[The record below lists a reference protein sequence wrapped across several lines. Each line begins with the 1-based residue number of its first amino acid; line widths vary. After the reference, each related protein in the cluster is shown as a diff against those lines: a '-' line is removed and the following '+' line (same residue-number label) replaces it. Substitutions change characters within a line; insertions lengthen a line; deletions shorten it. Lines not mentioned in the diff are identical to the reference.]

1 VYISHAEMLEIT
13 GATSAKRG
21 TCMKRPKFILPSLM
35 VLSAFA
41 FVTATASAQESCA
54 SLKALKITGVTISE
68 AKAYAPPHTLG
79 IPIPGSPF
87 AKPHTLR
94 VMGPLCRVVA
104 YATPTEDSH
113 IGFEVW
119 MPAASAWNHK
129 FEAVGNGGFI
139 GAIDYDEMNAGFKLR
154 FAVAATD
161 TGHKGMDESWA
172 LGHPE
177 KLIDWS
183 YRAVHEMTVAS
194 KQIVKAYYGTPA
206 KLAYWDGC
214 STGGKQGLTEAQ
226 KYPDDFDGIVAGAPA
241 NYITRL
247 QAGSEYMSW
256 VALKDGT
263 SGPEYIP
270 PSKYAAIH
278 QAALGACDALDGV
291 KDGVIEDPTRCHF
304 NPKTIQCQ
312 GEGGDGCL
320 TAPQVQTAQEIYA
333 GAKFSDGKQI
343 YPGLEPGSELGWR
356 YMAGGPEPTSIG
368 TGFFKYM
375 VFDNPNWD
383 FRSFNVDRD
392 TRYADKKLGSIVNA
406 IDPNLAAFEAHGG
419 KLVMYHGWADQLIA
433 PENSVNYYKSVVA
446 KMGGLKKTQQFARL
460 FMVPGMMHCQGG
472 AGPSTFDALTAVE
485 KWREDGVA
493 PMKIIASKNVK
504 GKVVETRPL
513 CPYPTVAIYKGSGDT
528 NDAANFACGNPKW

>member
-1 VYISHAEMLEIT
+1 
-13 GATSAKRG
+13 
-21 TCMKRPKFILPSLM
+21 MKRTGFVLRASLITAA
-35 VLSAFA
+35 LALL
-41 FVTATASAQESCA
+41 ATAAAAQQSCERLK
-54 SLKALKITGVTISE
+54 SLKIANVTIADVSS
-68 AKAYAPPHTLG
+68 YSSSNPLV
-79 IPIPGSPF
+79 IPIPASPF
-87 AKPHTLR
+87 AAAGNLR
-94 VMGPLCRVVA
+94 ISMPLCRVTA
-104 YATPTEDSH
+104 YATPAEDSH
-113 IGFEVW
+113 ITFEVW
-119 MPAASAWNHK
+119 MPKASSWNAK

-139 GAIDYDEMNAGFKLR
+139 GQIDYHEMKAGLTR
-154 FAVAATD
+154 DFAVAATD
-161 TGHKGMDESWA
+161 TGHTGADESWA
-172 LGHPE
+172 LGHPA
-177 KLIDWS
+177 KLVDWS
-183 YRAVHEMTVAS
+183 YRAVHVMTVAS
-194 KQIVKAYYGTPA
+194 KQIVKAYYGKPA

-256 VALKDGT
+256 VSLKDGT
-263 SGPEYIP
+263 SAPEYIP
-270 PSKYAAIH
+270 PSKYPALH
-278 QAALGACDALDGV
+278 QAALDACDAKDGV
-291 KDGVIEDPTRCHF
+291 KDGVIEDPLLCHF
-304 NPKTIQCQ
+304 NPKTIECQ
-312 GEGGDGCL
+312 GEGNNGCL

-333 GAKFSDGKQI
+333 GAKFADGKQI
-343 YPGLEPGSELGWR
+343 YPGLEPGSELAWN

-383 FRSFNVDRD
+383 FRTFNADRD
-392 TRYADKKLGSIVNA
+392 TRYADKKLGAIVNA
-406 IDPNLAAFEAHGG
+406 IDPNLTAFDAHGG

-433 PENSVNYYKSVVA
+433 PQNSVNYYKSVVA

>member
-1 VYISHAEMLEIT
+1 MR
-13 GATSAKRG
+13 RG
-21 TCMKRPKFILPSLM
+21 TFLWGWSI
-35 VLSAFA
+35 VLACLAATAF
-41 FVTATASAQESCA
+41 TASAQESCQKLK
-54 SLKALKITGVTISE
+54 SLKIANVTITE
-68 AKAYAPPHTLG
+68 AQSYSPATPLV
-79 IPIPGSPF
+79 IPIPASPF
-87 AKPHTLR
+87 AAAGRLTVL
-94 VMGPLCRVVA
+94 GPICRVRGYSA
-104 YATPTEDSH
+104 PTDDSH
-113 IGFEVW
+113 ISFEVW
-119 MPAASAWNHK
+119 MPISSRWNGK

-139 GAIDYDEMNAGFKLR
+139 GQINYNEMNAGLKR
-154 FAVAATD
+154 NFAVAATD
-161 TGHKGMDESWA
+161 TGHTGADESWA
-172 LGHPE
+172 LGHPQ

-183 YRAVHEMTVAS
+183 YRAVHETTIAS
-194 KQIVKAYYGTPA
+194 KQIVKAYYGTAA
-206 KLAYWDGC
+206 KYAYWDGC

-226 KYPDDFDGIVAGAPA
+226 KYPEDFDGIVAGAAA

-270 PSKYAAIH
+270 PSKYPAIH
-278 QAALGACDALDGV
+278 QAALDACDALDGV

-304 NPKTIQCQ
+304 NPKVMECK
-312 GEGGDGCL
+312 GEGGNGCL
-320 TAPQVQTAQEIYA
+320 TTAQVKTAQEIYA
-333 GAKFSDGKQI
+333 GAKFDNGKQV
-343 YPGLEPGSELGWR
+343 YPGLEPGSELGWQ

-375 VFDNPNWD
+375 VFNNPNWD
-383 FRSFNVDRD
+383 FRTFNVDRD
-392 TRYADKKLGSIVNA
+392 TRYADKELGAIVNA
-406 IDPNLAAFEAHGG
+406 IDPNLSDFEAHGG

-433 PENSVNYYKSVVA
+433 PENSVNYYRSVVA

-485 KWREDGVA
+485 KWREQGTA
-493 PMKIIASKNVK
+493 PMKIVASKVVK

-528 NDAANFACGNPKW
+528 NDAATFVCGMAKW

>member
-1 VYISHAEMLEIT
+1 
-13 GATSAKRG
+13 
-21 TCMKRPKFILPSLM
+21 MKRAKLIAGAS
-35 VLSAFA
+35 VLLAA
-41 FVTATASAQESCA
+41 CLVAASGAWAQQSCE
-54 SLKALKITGVTISE
+54 SLKSLKITNVTIVAAE
-68 AKAYAPPHTLG
+68 AYGPQHVLVVH
-79 IPIPGSPF
+79 IPSSPF
-87 AKPHTLR
+87 AENHDMRISTP
-94 VMGPLCRVVA
+94 VCRVTA
-104 YATPTEDSH
+104 FATPTADSH
-113 IGFEVW
+113 IEIELW
-119 MPAASAWNHK
+119 LPESAQWNGK

-139 GAIDYDEMNAGFKLR
+139 GAVNYQELAAGFAR
-154 FAVAATD
+154 GYSVAATD
-161 TGHKGMDESWA
+161 TGHEGADESWA
-172 LGHPE
+172 LGHPQ

-183 YRAVHEMTVAS
+183 YRAVHIMTVTS
-194 KQIVKAYYGTPA
+194 KQFVKAYYGRPA

-226 KYPDDFDGIVAGAPA
+226 KYPEDFDGILAGAPA

-270 PSKYAAIH
+270 PSKYRVIH
-278 QAALGACDALDGV
+278 EAALAACDAMDGV
-291 KDGVIEDPTRCHF
+291 KDGVIEDPPRCHF
-304 NPKTIQCQ
+304 NPKTIECK
-312 GEGGDGCL
+312 GEGGSGCL
-320 TAPQVQTAQEIYA
+320 TVPQVKTAQEIYA
-333 GAKFSDGKQI
+333 GAKFANGKQV
-343 YPGLEPGSELGWR
+343 YPGLEPGSELAWN

-383 FRSFNVDRD
+383 FRTFNADRD

-406 IDPNLAAFEAHGG
+406 IDPNLSAFEAHGG

-446 KMGGLKKTQQFARL
+446 AMGGATKTADFARL

-472 AGPSTFDALTAVE
+472 AGPSTFDGLAAVE
-485 KWREDGVA
+485 KWREEGTPPA
-493 PMKIIASKNVK
+493 KIIASKSEK

-513 CPYPTVAIYKGSGDT
+513 CPYPQAAIYKGSGDT
-528 NDAANFACGNPKW
+528 NDAANFVCGIPKW